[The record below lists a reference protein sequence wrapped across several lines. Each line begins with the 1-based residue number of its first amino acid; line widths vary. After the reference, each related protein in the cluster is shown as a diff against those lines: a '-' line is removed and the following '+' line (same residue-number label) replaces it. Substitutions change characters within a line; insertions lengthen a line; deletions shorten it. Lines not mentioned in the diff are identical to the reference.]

1 MPAALTQTWQFNITH
16 NSWTN
21 ITNSDIWT
29 LSGYTFTKTGGAS
42 TPTSGFSEAW
52 TYVQATTRWEQ
63 GATSWSSSAIGRWQE
78 HTSGNVWHFFAPT
91 SGNPRGTWRL
101 NGTGPVWT
109 YDATEQRWTE
119 TGTSHTQYFP
129 PFLPEQVIVQHQE
142 ILSAYDYLTTR
153 EIPDGTTH
161 ISWEDGFESLLYD
174 YTTGAW
180 TWTAR
185 L

>member
-1 MPAALTQTWQFNITH
+1 MEQFCHWPLARAYLGQCVALFC
-16 NSWTN
+16 TN
-21 ITNSDIWT
+21 
-29 LSGYTFTKTGGAS
+29 L
-42 TPTSGFSEAW
+42 
-52 TYVQATTRWEQ
+52 
-63 GATSWSSSAIGRWQE
+63 
-78 HTSGNVWHFFAPT
+78 
-91 SGNPRGTWRL
+91 GNPRGTWRL

-180 TWTAR
+180 TWTAPDYESNGNSTSEWKDDVEFESPSLSYSER
-185 L
+185 WSITENDDPKIGGGGGGGGAQLYQHKCSNS